1 MELSGVMGVNIVRF
15 WGMVAD
21 VSKDVNGLWAR
32 FSNVLSESGD
42 DEEHAK
48 FYLGWAE
55 KFAVWLQ
62 GVPLRERSLGDIR
75 CFVYELRASGIE
87 DWRVD
92 QAR

>member
-1 MELSGVMGVNIVRF
+1 
-15 WGMVAD
+15 MVAD
-21 VSKDVNGLWAR
+21 VSQDVNGFGAK

-42 DEEHAK
+42 DDEHAK

-55 KFAVWLQ
+55 KFAVWLK